1 MTATIDR
8 FISGPLLALV
18 AFIRRR
24 PLLTVGILAVL
35 FAVGNMSHLLAAAT
49 AKSGG
54 DSAGRKAAAWLA
66 KGWARLTL
74 VYVPMI
80 LGFPLIGWL
89 LAAWWL
95 LDVVWP
101 DRGAQ
106 TKDTT
111 E

>member
-8 FISGPLLALV
+8 FISGPLLTLV
-18 AFIRRR
+18 AFVRRR
-24 PLLTVGILAVL
+24 PLTTVAILAVL
-35 FAVGNMSHLLAAAT
+35 FAVGNMSFLLAAAT
-49 AKSGG
+49 ARTAG

-80 LGFPLIGWL
+80 LGFPLVGWL

-106 TKDTT
+106 TKGTS